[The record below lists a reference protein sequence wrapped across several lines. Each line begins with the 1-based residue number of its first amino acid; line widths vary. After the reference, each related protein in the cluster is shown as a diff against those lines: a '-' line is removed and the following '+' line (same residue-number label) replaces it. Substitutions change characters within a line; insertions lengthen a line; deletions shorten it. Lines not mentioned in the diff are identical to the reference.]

1 MLVKQPKILVVDD
14 EQSLRGM
21 LAIVLQREGYQVE
34 EAENSGR
41 ALQKIAADKF
51 SLVLSDIRMPDLD
64 GLQLLARVKELDP
77 ELPVILMTA
86 HVSAQD
92 AVEAMKLGAEDYI
105 IKPINIDELIL
116 IVARSLRRI
125 GIEKEIVAL
134 KEKLQAF
141 ESIVGRNE
149 RMKKLFALIETV
161 ARTDSTILIAG
172 ESGTGK
178 ELIARAVHN
187 KSRRRSRSFVSINC
201 GALPENLLESELFGH
216 KKGAFTDAFREKKGL
231 LQDAE
236 GGTVFL
242 DEISEMSPSMQV
254 KLLRVLQE
262 RSLRPVGSNEEIAI
276 DIRVIAAT
284 NRDLAQLMEKGGFR
298 TDLYYRL
305 NVINVQVPPLRERK
319 DDIPLLI
326 NHFMKIFSER
336 FQKQVNGVE
345 QSALELLLAYSWPG
359 NVRELENCIE
369 RAVALETGSKITRH
383 SLSEEI
389 RFRSRLTEEKLFGDW
404 REALRSGSFN
414 LNRHIDRVSR
424 EVISQAMSFS
434 EGNMKKAAAMLGI
447 SYRAIRYL
455 VAKLGLK

>member
-231 LQDAE
+231 LQEAE

-389 RFRSRLTEEKLFGDW
+389 RFRSRLTEAKLYGDW